1 MQVVKSRALLAV
13 AGVVAVGLSVL
24 VAYGLTTVLGV
35 PLNPVVNVL
44 PFILIG
50 IGVDDMFV
58 MIFALEGTPHDIP
71 VPERM
76 AQAMGTA
83 GVSITITSI
92 TDLFA
97 FLLGMTSQLPAL
109 SGFCTFAAVGIL
121 FDYLMQISFFAGWM
135 ALDVYRE
142 NRNKV
147 DCCPCLITAPA
158 DTTGCCCLPFT
169 YGRCAGLEGYGLRP
183 WLKKYYIPTLR
194 SKKTKVGILFGFIT
208 LTAVMTYGA
217 SQLKQNFDRK
227 WFVNDDAKLQDAW
240 EVQDKYFLT
249 GTPVYFVTPP
259 SSEVD
264 YHTVRGQEKLTSL
277 GAAVDGNQWVETG
290 SYSSWYAAYRNWV
303 RACGETTT
311 NASGVSCVRR
321 DCEQI
326 YDGGEVRKVYPYCTY
341 AKSVRD
347 GSGSPTTE
355 SLTLN
360 GAAVTLEVVGSPDP
374 KSMVDKDGSTVA
386 DGYPAASAAS
396 EAAASQYVLPAKFFE
411 WLDQFVVDSPIGAAY
426 AAEIRWVSTADV
438 RTAAQAGEGVV
449 ATRTRARY
457 KYIEEA
463 LDQVKAMKSL
473 RSAVEGVGFGSTFPF
488 TFAFLFYE
496 QYDIIIREAITN
508 LSLAFTAVVIITLL
522 IVADVRATLLVA
534 LMIILVD
541 VDILG
546 LVHFW
551 GLTIDSVSVINL
563 VLAIGLALDY
573 SVHIAHAFL
582 QTPGTRQERIDRAL
596 EEMGTPVIHGAFSTF
611 LAVVV
616 LSISK
621 SYVFRIFFK
630 MFFGI
635 VVFGAAHGL
644 LLLPVLL
651 SWIGPEFVDTTVV
664 GGASKGNAEVMPKS
678 TTSAEMSA
686 VPAVGPTPTSPPAT
700 PSPTSAP
707 PSPPGGSPTSARSSP
722 PPTGSWTDMFLPRM
736 V

>member
-1 MQVVKSRALLAV
+1 
-13 AGVVAVGLSVL
+13 
-24 VAYGLTTVLGV
+24 
-35 PLNPVVNVL
+35 
-44 PFILIG
+44 
-50 IGVDDMFV
+50 
-58 MIFALEGTPHDIP
+58 
-71 VPERM
+71 
-76 AQAMGTA
+76 
-83 GVSITITSI
+83 
-92 TDLFA
+92 
-97 FLLGMTSQLPAL
+97 
-109 SGFCTFAAVGIL
+109 
-121 FDYLMQISFFAGWM
+121 
-135 ALDVYRE
+135 
-142 NRNKV
+142 
-147 DCCPCLITAPA
+147 
-158 DTTGCCCLPFT
+158 
-169 YGRCAGLEGYGLRP
+169 
-183 WLKKYYIPTLR
+183 
-194 SKKTKVGILFGFIT
+194 
-208 LTAVMTYGA
+208 
-217 SQLKQNFDRK
+217 
-227 WFVNDDAKLQDAW
+227 
-240 EVQDKYFLT
+240 
-249 GTPVYFVTPP
+249 
-259 SSEVD
+259 
-264 YHTVRGQEKLTSL
+264 
-277 GAAVDGNQWVETG
+277 
-290 SYSSWYAAYRNWV
+290 
-303 RACGETTT
+303 
-311 NASGVSCVRR
+311 
-321 DCEQI
+321 
-326 YDGGEVRKVYPYCTY
+326 
-341 AKSVRD
+341 
-347 GSGSPTTE
+347 
-355 SLTLN
+355 
-360 GAAVTLEVVGSPDP
+360 
-374 KSMVDKDGSTVA
+374 
-386 DGYPAASAAS
+386 
-396 EAAASQYVLPAKFFE
+396 
-411 WLDQFVVDSPIGAAY
+411 
-426 AAEIRWVSTADV
+426 
-438 RTAAQAGEGVV
+438 
-449 ATRTRARY
+449 
-457 KYIEEA
+457 
-463 LDQVKAMKSL
+463 MKSL
-473 RSAVEGVGFGSTFPF
+473 RSAVEGFGFGSTFPF

-496 QYDIIIREAITN
+496 QYD
-508 LSLAFTAVVIITLL
+508 IITLL

-546 LVHFW
+546 LIHFW